1 MKSTGKCLVIVV
13 AMALAFYAVNGWL
26 SIEGN
31 AAAQA
36 QRSERPIE
44 DAVLRYL
51 QEERLNYTRVR
62 DGVYRIQYS
71 DVNFSTR
78 FVVYEEMDRLMVL
91 AQMDEKVPASHRPAV
106 IEYLTRINYGL
117 IIGNFEMDLSDGE
130 VQFRVS
136 VDVEHVG
143 INTKKIGQM
152 LGIAIHNADRFAPG
166 IEELSKGRTPED
178 IYNEIIR
185 RRD

>member
-44 DAVLRYL
+44 DAILRYL
-51 QEERLNYTRVR
+51 QEERLNYARVR

-71 DVNFSTR
+71 DVNFSIRLTA
-78 FVVYEEMDRLMVL
+78 FEELDTLMVL
-91 AQMDEKVPASHRPAV
+91 ALMDEKVPASHRPAV
-106 IEYLTRINYGL
+106 IEYLTRINYGSL

-130 VQFRVS
+130 VQFRIS
-136 VDVEHVG
+136 IDTEHVG
-143 INTKKIGQM
+143 INTKKIEQM
-152 LGIAIHNADRFAPG
+152 VDNAIHHAKRFAPG
-166 IEELSKGRTPED
+166 IEELSKGRTSED
-178 IYNEIIR
+178 IYNEIR